1 MYPPERPLTET
12 AIDRLQTIAQHT
24 DLGAGMQVAMKD
36 LEIRGAGNLLGGE
49 QSGHIEGVGF
59 DLYIRLVGEA
69 VADFRG
75 DGEQPPAEVKIEL
88 PVDAHLPH
96 DYVPGERLRLE
107 AYKKLASVET
117 DEGLEEIRSELV
129 DRYGTMPAPVEN
141 LLEVARLRVTARRA
155 GLADVGTQGQHVRF
169 GPLDLRESQQLRLT
183 RLYPGSLVKP
193 AVHTVLVPRPKTAR
207 VGGQPLRDREV
218 LEWARRVIEAVLL
231 DDLAAAATVA
241 SSTAS

>member
-1 MYPPERPLTET
+1 
-12 AIDRLQTIAQHT
+12 
-24 DLGAGMQVAMKD
+24 
-36 LEIRGAGNLLGGE
+36 
-49 QSGHIEGVGF
+49 
-59 DLYIRLVGEA
+59 VGEA

-117 DEGLEEIRSELV
+117 DEALAEIRAELV
-129 DRYGTMPAPVEN
+129 DRYGPVPPQVDN

-155 GLADVGTQGQHVRF
+155 GLSDVGTQGQHVRF

-207 VGGQPLRDREV
+207 VGGQPLRDRDV
-218 LEWARRVIEAVLL
+218 LEWARQVIEAVLL

-241 SSTAS
+241 SSSTS